1 MRNHE
6 LGLTVLL
13 IGWILYGIGVL
24 IGGTA
29 GSPFMGLAC
38 LCFIGSIV
46 VRFIDL

>member
-6 LGLTVLL
+6 LALSILL

-24 IGGTA
+24 IGGA